1 LADNDTDISLPVVS
15 YVWHL
20 STERFPELTQ
30 TCTHLPWS
38 FGMLNVCD
46 EPPAVGTL
54 AWSVCPFSV
63 VMDMPTAEI
72 PNRWEGTL
80 TVSP

>member
-1 LADNDTDISLPVVS
+1 MWNMKLPYS
-15 YVWHL
+15 CPHCDQK
-20 STERFPELTQ
+20 STRRWNLEIHIKRR
-30 TCTHLPWS
+30 HSGAARRWS

-63 VMDMPTAEI
+63 VMDIPTVQAAM
-72 PNRWEGTL
+72 
-80 TVSP
+80 VHSQ